1 MRTALG
7 RLAAFGRE
15 REGVAAVEFALLA
28 PLVLVVVFGG
38 LYLWFLFTLQDS
50 LSASTYRA
58 ARYVSVEG
66 EYLGQ
71 WPHDVEV
78 LTRDMVVRDME
89 RQQGRNLWLQAR
101 AEVGYVM
108 ADQVTVRVY
117 DADGNPLGVKPACT
131 GRGGDGGSGGRP
143 RFDFAIE
150 ARLALPA
157 IFVPTLGEKR
167 LTVTARHVSYLECG
181 QTPLYYDE

>member
-7 RLAAFGRE
+7 RLVAFGRE

-71 WPHDVEV
+71 WPQDVEA
-78 LTRDMVVRDME
+78 LTRDMVARDMA

-101 AEVGYVM
+101 AEDGYVM

-117 DADGNPLGVKPACT
+117 DADGNPLGFKPACT
-131 GRGGDGGSGGRP
+131 GRGGDGGSGGRS

-150 ARLALPA
+150 TRLALPA

-167 LTVTARHVSYLECG
+167 LILTARHVSYLECG

>member
-7 RLAAFGRE
+7 RLVAFGRE

-71 WPHDVEV
+71 WPQDVEA
-78 LTRDMVVRDME
+78 LTRDMVARDMA
-89 RQQGRNLWLQAR
+89 RQQGRNLWLQAKPG
-101 AEVGYVM
+101 EGYSL
-108 ADQVTVRVY
+108 DDNLTVRVF
-117 DADGNPLGVKPACT
+117 DADGNPLVFKPACT
-131 GRGGDGGSGGRP
+131 GRGGGVGGGT

-150 ARLALPA
+150 TRLALPT
-157 IFVPTLGEKR
+157 IFLPTQGDKR
-167 LTVTARHVSYLECG
+167 LTLTARHVSYLECG
-181 QTPLYYDE
+181 QTPLYYDP